1 MVGHCTR
8 FQENLP
14 PWRGSAEKKKP
25 LFFNAC
31 ALMAREIMSR
41 RDVQYWGMTLT
52 DSDFS

>member
-31 ALMAREIMSR
+31 ALMVREIMSR